1 MAVNQDTLYVKGD
14 RNVEVTK
21 REVTLGDLVS
31 MECSNRVILPHL
43 KTMKVLKI
51 PENGEKRYVISILK
65 IIACIHEKYPGLEV
79 QNLGE
84 TDLIVTYEMQKTPS
98 KWVHVAKTILVVL
111 ITFFGAAFSMMA
123 FNNDVDVDK
132 LFGYIYYWMT
142 GKQSSGFTI
151 LEVSYS
157 VGITIGILVFFN
169 HFGKRRF
176 SVVELGVVADLA
188 DRTHTAESLLLY
200 EDSIALG
207 GILGNAVFC
216 FQIMIPCAGFILPFF
231 GVLSGI
237 FVGCWAMALAEILNV
252 FPIFIRRVKLVRY
265 IKWFIIGIALGKGF
279 GACIGFLQ

>member
-84 TDLIVTYEMQKTPS
+84 TDMIVTYEDQKTPS
-98 KWVHVAKTILVVL
+98 YAWHLTKTAFVTAV
-111 ITFFGAAFSMMA
+111 TFCGAAFSIMA
-123 FNNDVDVDK
+123 FNNDVDVTK
-132 LFGYIYYWMT
+132 LFDQIYHLVT
-142 GKQSSGFTI
+142 GNKPGGITI
-151 LEVSYS
+151 LEIAYS
-157 VGITIGILVFFN
+157 AGLMIGILIFFN

-176 SVVELGVVADLA
+176 TVDPTPMEVQMRV
-188 DRTHTAESLLLY
+188 Y
-200 EDSIALG
+200 ENDIQTTLIENAARKEKEIDVGKGG
-207 GILGNAVFC
+207 GIHGT
-216 FQIMIPCAGFILPFF
+216 G
-231 GVLSGI
+231 G
-237 FVGCWAMALAEILNV
+237 
-252 FPIFIRRVKLVRY
+252 
-265 IKWFIIGIALGKGF
+265 
-279 GACIGFLQ
+279 

>member
-84 TDLIVTYEMQKTPS
+84 MDLIVTYEMQENTVQGGYM
-98 KWVHVAKTILVVL
+98 WTKTILVVL

-176 SVVELGVVADLA
+176 SVDPTPMEVQM
-188 DRTHTAESLLLY
+188 RLY
-200 EDSIALG
+200 ENDIQTTLIEDAARKEEELDVDRANRLG
-207 GILGNAVFC
+207 AH
-216 FQIMIPCAGFILPFF
+216 
-231 GVLSGI
+231 
-237 FVGCWAMALAEILNV
+237 
-252 FPIFIRRVKLVRY
+252 RT
-265 IKWFIIGIALGKGF
+265 
-279 GACIGFLQ
+279 